1 MIKQT
6 AGKDSLGD
14 FAPEF
19 AKYNDDI
26 LFGEVWNDETLDLKI
41 RSIITITAL
50 MSKGI
55 LDSSLK
61 YHIINAKKNGVS
73 KKELSAIVT
82 HVAFYAGWPN
92 AWAVFNM
99 AKDIYENE

>member
-26 LFGEVWNDETLDLKI
+26 LFGEVWNDETLDLKT

>member
-26 LFGEVWNDETLDLKI
+26 LFGEVWNDETLDLKT
-41 RSIITITAL
+41 RSIITITTL